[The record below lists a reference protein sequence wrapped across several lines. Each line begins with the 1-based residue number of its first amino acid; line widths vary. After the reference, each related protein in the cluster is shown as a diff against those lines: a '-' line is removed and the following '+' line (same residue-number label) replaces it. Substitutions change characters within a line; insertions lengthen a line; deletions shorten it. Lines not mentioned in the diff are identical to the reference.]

1 MSPQNP
7 RPKKK
12 PFKITTETNLE
23 HKSSGTREER
33 ASYLILCEGK
43 TERDYFTGMRTRRGP
58 HINVELPGSDHM
70 SIARAAANR
79 NSDEYSSVWCVLDT
93 ELDSMTTAKVLAVIQ
108 QSSAN
113 ACLSTPSFEAWLIM
127 HHEDCLRPFQSADEA
142 KRKLKTIVPSW
153 SEGGTRFSDFSHGVQ
168 DAMRRARK
176 IDSSGESVLKN
187 PSSNVWRLVDLL
199 IATAED

>member
-1 MSPQNP
+1 
-7 RPKKK
+7 
-12 PFKITTETNLE
+12 
-23 HKSSGTREER
+23 
-33 ASYLILCEGK
+33 
-43 TERDYFTGMRTRRGP
+43 
-58 HINVELPGSDHM
+58 
-70 SIARAAANR
+70 
-79 NSDEYSSVWCVLDT
+79 
-93 ELDSMTTAKVLAVIQ
+93 MTTAKVLAVIQ

-153 SEGGTRFSDFSHGVQ
+153 SEGGTRFSDFSHGVR

-176 IDSSGESVLKN
+176 IDSFGESVLKN